1 MALVPKGEFTMGSD
15 SGDENERPAHSVNL
29 EDYYIDLYEVTNR
42 QFSFCLVQGPCNPPE
57 ENSSNTRSIYFGD
70 QQYDEFPMLGL
81 SWDQAQAYCEWRGA
95 RLPTEAEW
103 EKAARGT
110 DDRAYPWG
118 DELSCDYA
126 NYFNCNTKDT
136 TTVGSYPD
144 GTSPYG
150 LFDMAGNVW
159 EWVSSAYWPY
169 PYNSDDGREYIYSQD
184 LRVLR
189 GGSWNDHSHALRTV
203 NRLEEQRS
211 AHRND
216 VGFRCARSP

>member
-1 MALVPKGEFTMGSD
+1 
-15 SGDENERPAHSVNL
+15 
-29 EDYYIDLYEVTNR
+29 
-42 QFSFCLVQGPCNPPE
+42 
-57 ENSSNTRSIYFGD
+57 
-70 QQYDEFPMLGL
+70 
-81 SWDQAQAYCEWRGA
+81 
-95 RLPTEAEW
+95 
-103 EKAARGT
+103 
-110 DDRAYPWG
+110 
-118 DELSCDYA
+118 
-126 NYFNCNTKDT
+126 
-136 TTVGSYPD
+136 
-144 GTSPYG
+144 
-150 LFDMAGNVW
+150 MAGNVW